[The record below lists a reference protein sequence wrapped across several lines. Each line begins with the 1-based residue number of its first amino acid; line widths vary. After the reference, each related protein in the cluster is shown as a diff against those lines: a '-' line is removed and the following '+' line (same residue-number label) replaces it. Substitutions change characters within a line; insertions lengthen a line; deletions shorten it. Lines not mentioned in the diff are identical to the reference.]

1 MTRLCYLQFM
11 YFQIPCVPLCFP
23 KIKLHLL
30 VQPAL
35 WTRIEGLRET
45 NGHFRA
51 DTCTPIQY
59 RRQGLAAYAKSVSGI
74 GDRDAQRLK
83 AQIAKDFSGVG
94 WIVHSHVL
102 YPLVIILVIN
112 DFGIFAIKS
121 ECDAPIPAHT
131 YRPCSFSISGQFMQS
146 KPGQIHVS
154 R

>member
-121 ECDAPIPAHT
+121 ECDAPIPAHA